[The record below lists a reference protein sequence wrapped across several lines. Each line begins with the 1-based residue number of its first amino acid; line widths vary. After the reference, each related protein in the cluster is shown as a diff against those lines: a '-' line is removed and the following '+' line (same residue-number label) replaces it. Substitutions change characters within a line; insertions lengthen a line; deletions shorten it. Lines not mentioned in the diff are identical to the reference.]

1 MNHKTHGHNGYLQS
15 RFQVFQYLGNGQV
28 LALVLFIQ
36 VVLTSSFDNLQV
48 KSLAIDHFF
57 RLSLQI
63 LKNYSLYTWGYISNC
78 KKCGTLTFRSKN
90 KISKLKCKTLWKRL
104 FLQFGCMYTCHKTES

>member
-57 RLSLQI
+57 GFPFKSLRI
-63 LKNYSLYTWGYISNC
+63 TPCIPIWVY
-78 KKCGTLTFRSKN
+78 F
-90 KISKLKCKTLWKRL
+90 KL
-104 FLQFGCMYTCHKTES
+104 